1 MAKKEIVLCDTNILI
16 ELSKNNKDI
25 SVELKNIGY
34 ANIAVSSVT
43 AGEFIF
49 GALDKMELVKI
60 KKALNSIQI
69 IHVTEDVSERVLELL
84 GNYSLSHNLTVPDA
98 LIAATALTHEVK
110 LYTLNVK
117 DFNFIDGIELYGSKS

>member
-60 KKALNSIQI
+60 KKALNAIQI
-69 IHVTEDVSERVLELL
+69 IHVTEAVSERVLELL

-98 LIAATALTHEVK
+98 LIAATALTHELK

-117 DFNFIDGIELYGSKS
+117 DFKYINGIELYGSKS

>member
-49 GALDKMELVKI
+49 GALYKMELVKI
-60 KKALNSIQI
+60 DSSSNFFGIFI
-69 IHVTEDVSERVLELL
+69 
-84 GNYSLSHNLTVPDA
+84 NYL
-98 LIAATALTHEVK
+98 
-110 LYTLNVK
+110 
-117 DFNFIDGIELYGSKS
+117 